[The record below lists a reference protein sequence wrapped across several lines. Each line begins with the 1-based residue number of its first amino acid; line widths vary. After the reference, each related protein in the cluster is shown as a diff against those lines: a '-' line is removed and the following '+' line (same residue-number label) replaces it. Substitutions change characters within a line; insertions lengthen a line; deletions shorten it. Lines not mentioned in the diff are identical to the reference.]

1 MVLRNWPRWMARCV
15 AVQMNP
21 PDASVLVRGFYLLT
35 ARWMDSSPDA
45 AFRTSM
51 LDGQPTLETVYAYQK
66 GIGIK
71 KKLKKD
77 Q

>member
-1 MVLRNWPRWMARCV
+1 
-15 AVQMNP
+15 MNP

-71 KKLKKD
+71 KN
-77 Q
+77 